1 MKRVVLAF
9 LLLAAALLA
18 WVAAGPYLALRAM
31 DRAIA
36 NRDSAALSRH
46 VDFPALQAS
55 LRAQVEDAIARRVPA
70 DAQGSVL
77 GGLGVEI
84 ATAMAGG
91 AVEGL
96 ATPAGLAALM
106 QGRDAW
112 GRLRTLTGTDA
123 QAAVP
128 PARADADADAGAGA
142 DAAAG
147 RGPTTSTSPLSGAT
161 HRFESHDRFVAT
173 ARDGQGRPVTLVLTR
188 RGLRWRLSD
197 VRLSG

>member
-1 MKRVVLAF
+1 MKRLLVVVAVSLV
-9 LLLAAALLA
+9 AALA

-36 NRDSAALSRH
+36 DRDAAALSRH
-46 VDFPALQAS
+46 VDFPALQAN

-70 DAQGSVL
+70 GAQGSVL
-77 GGLGVEI
+77 GGLGVEL
-84 ATAMAGG
+84 ATSMAGG

-96 ATPAGLAALM
+96 ATPAGLAVLM

-112 GRLRTLTGTDA
+112 GRLRTLTGTN
-123 QAAVP
+123 AAAP
-128 PARADADADAGAGA
+128 PPPSDRDADATQA
-142 DAAAG
+142 
-147 RGPTTSTSPLSGAT
+147 STPSLSNAT
-161 HRFESHDRFVAT
+161 HHFESHDRFVAT

-197 VRLSG
+197 VRLSP